1 MSRQKLGQHF
11 LSSLTWRQRIAQTLP
26 TAPDAAWIEI
36 GAGHGEM
43 TELLAARARRVI
55 AIETDHALASAL
67 RTRFAAQP
75 SIEIVESDILS
86 VNLATLVK
94 QRAIDSFRQGT
105 ASAVPNSGSK
115 EGPSGLQAPESAKQP
130 SEGDSFVGRGFNRDI
145 KRSRK
150 SRALAPEVGAD
161 SEVLS
166 SSSTRFR
173 VYGNLPYYITSPI
186 LAHLFGFAAQIESI
200 HIVIQLEVAQ
210 RIVATPGHR
219 EYAYLSALCQYFT
232 HPEIL
237 LRIPPGAFRPPPKVH
252 SALVAMHLPGERAH
266 LAIENDSAFLEFLQ
280 HSFAQKR
287 KTLRNNLKSIYTD
300 EKFAAALAACKL
312 TSNSR
317 AEELSL
323 TQFAQLF
330 HAL

>member
-26 TAPDAAWIEI
+26 AAPGVTWLEI

-43 TELLAARARRVI
+43 TELLAARARRII
-55 AIETDHALASAL
+55 AIETDHALAAAL
-67 RTRFAAQP
+67 RTRFATQP
-75 SIEIVESDILS
+75 NIEIVESDILT
-86 VNLATLVK
+86 VNLDALLEGSRATDL
-94 QRAIDSFRQGT
+94 RQGT
-105 ASAVPNSGSK
+105 ASAVPNSHALGA
-115 EGPSGLQAPESAKQP
+115 PSGAEVRPASNAVENDVSAK
-130 SEGDSFVGRGFNRDI
+130 
-145 KRSRK
+145 
-150 SRALAPEVGAD
+150 
-161 SEVLS
+161 
-166 SSSTRFR
+166 RFR

-186 LAHLFGFAAQIESI
+186 LAHLFRFAAQTESI
-200 HIVIQLEVAQ
+200 HVVIQLEVAQ

-232 HPEIL
+232 RPEIV

-252 SALVAMHLPGERAH
+252 SALVAMHLPGERAR
-266 LAIENDSAFLEFLQ
+266 LPIKNDSAFLEFLQ

-287 KTLRNNLKSIYTD
+287 KTLRNNLKSTFTD
-300 EKFAAALAACKL
+300 EQIAPALAACKL

-323 TQFAQLF
+323 PQFAQLF
-330 HAL
+330 RALSPQL

>member
-11 LSSLTWRQRIAQTLP
+11 LSSLAWRQRIAQTLP
-26 TAPDAAWIEI
+26 AAPDSTWIEI

-43 TELLAARARRVI
+43 TELLAARARRII
-55 AIETDHALASAL
+55 AIETDAALADAL

-75 SIEIVESDILS
+75 NIEIVEADILS
-86 VNLATLVK
+86 VNLNQLT
-94 QRAIDSFRQGT
+94 
-105 ASAVPNSGSK
+105 
-115 EGPSGLQAPESAKQP
+115 
-130 SEGDSFVGRGFNRDI
+130 SERV
-145 KRSRK
+145 
-150 SRALAPEVGAD
+150 
-161 SEVLS
+161 
-166 SSSTRFR
+166 R

-186 LAHLFGFAAQIESI
+186 LAHLFRFAAQIESI

-232 HPEIL
+232 HPEIV

-252 SALVAMHLPGERAH
+252 SALVAMHLPGERAR

-287 KTLRNNLKSIYTD
+287 KTLRNNLKFTFAD
-300 EKFAAALAACKL
+300 EKIAAALAACKL

-323 TQFAQLF
+323 AQFAQLF
-330 HAL
+330 HALSPQR

>member
-1 MSRQKLGQHF
+1 MSRQRLGQHF

-26 TAPDAAWIEI
+26 AAPNATWLEI

-43 TELLAARARRVI
+43 TEFLARSCADERSRRVI
-55 AIETDHALASAL
+55 AIETDRALASAL
-67 RTRFAAQP
+67 RARFASQP
-75 SIEIVESDILS
+75 HIEIVESDILF
-86 VNLATLVK
+86 VNL
-94 QRAIDSFRQGT
+94 
-105 ASAVPNSGSK
+105 SALTH
-115 EGPSGLQAPESAKQP
+115 E
-130 SEGDSFVGRGFNRDI
+130 
-145 KRSRK
+145 
-150 SRALAPEVGAD
+150 
-161 SEVLS
+161 
-166 SSSTRFR
+166 RFR

-186 LAHLFGFAAQIESI
+186 LAHLFRFAAQIESI

-232 HPEIL
+232 HPEIV

-252 SALVAMHLPGERAH
+252 SALVAMHLPGERAR
-266 LAIENDSAFLEFLQ
+266 LAIQNDSAFLEFLR

-300 EKFAAALAACKL
+300 DQISAALAACKL
-312 TSNSR
+312 TPSSR

-323 TQFAQLF
+323 PQFAQLF
-330 HAL
+330 RALLPHH